1 MLGLVQNFL
10 EYVSPWKAKP
20 ETEFNVSDDS
30 ENDALQLNFDSPGS
44 APAKKKRSRAAAAA
58 PRPSPAKKARKS
70 PTKTA
75 RKSSA
80 KKARAAGRSA
90 VKRERLRRS
99 ARSTGYKKGAYSQSQ
114 LERQAWRGTGT
125 RKDPIQL

>member
-1 MLGLVQNFL
+1 MLLYDAQGVLVDQTRYSAFD
-10 EYVSPWKAKP
+10 PW
-20 ETEFNVSDDS
+20 ES
-30 ENDALQLNFDSPGS
+30 LIS
-44 APAKKKRSRAAAAA
+44 AHSL
-58 PRPSPAKKARKS
+58 ARKS